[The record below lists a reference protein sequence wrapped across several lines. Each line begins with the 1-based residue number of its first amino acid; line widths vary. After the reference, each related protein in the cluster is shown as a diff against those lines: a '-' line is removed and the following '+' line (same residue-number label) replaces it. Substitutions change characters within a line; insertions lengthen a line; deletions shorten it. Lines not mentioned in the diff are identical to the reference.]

1 MVAAGD
7 RFPILFHSL
16 RFGMLNHSM
25 PGTPLSNYL
34 RTFRKRSG
42 LSQDDVAFL
51 LGVQSGAEV
60 SRHETFKRI
69 PTLKTALSYEAIF
82 GVPVRELFAGEFQK
96 VEAEIKARAEELARR
111 ILEPGLKGKSKRGIL
126 ARILGW

>member
-1 MVAAGD
+1 
-7 RFPILFHSL
+7 
-16 RFGMLNHSM
+16 MLHHSM
-25 PGTPLSNYL
+25 PGKPLSNYL

-60 SRHETFKRI
+60 SRHETFKRV

-82 GVPVRELFAGEFQK
+82 GVPVRELFAGEF
-96 VEAEIKARAEELARR
+96 
-111 ILEPGLKGKSKRGIL
+111 
-126 ARILGW
+126 

>member
-1 MVAAGD
+1 
-7 RFPILFHSL
+7 
-16 RFGMLNHSM
+16 M
-25 PGTPLSNYL
+25 PGTPITNYL

-60 SRHETFKRI
+60 SRHETFKRV
-69 PTLKTALSYEAIF
+69 PTLKTALSYAAIF
-82 GVPVRELFAGEFQK
+82 GVPVRELFAGEFHK

-111 ILEPGLKGKSKRGIL
+111 VLVPGPTGKKKRSVL
-126 ARILGW
+126 ARLLGW